1 MPLFIGLIFSVLV
14 AALWLVWSVI
24 MLAAAAVFFAW
35 PIVFLIVAALLWRG
49 PLRLWQR
56 TMSATSG
63 ASSAVPRSSSEP
75 EAAEAGG
82 RNSAFEEYREATL
95 RRLDEEA
102 SRFSEFL
109 DRMRGS
115 RDKQEFDAYMAER
128 RARTVRDTF
137 GDAVRQ
143 PVREPRTISSV
154 PAIR

>member
-14 AALWLVWSVI
+14 AALWLVWSLIV
-24 MLAAAAVFFAW
+24 LAAAAVFFAW

-49 PLRLWQR
+49 PMRLWQR
-56 TMSATSG
+56 TMRASSG
-63 ASSAVPRSSSEP
+63 AAPAREP
-75 EAAEAGG
+75 QAADAGV

-102 SRFSEFL
+102 ARFREFL

-128 RARTVRDTF
+128 RARPVGNPVRD
-137 GDAVRQ
+137 
-143 PVREPRTISSV
+143 PRAISGSV